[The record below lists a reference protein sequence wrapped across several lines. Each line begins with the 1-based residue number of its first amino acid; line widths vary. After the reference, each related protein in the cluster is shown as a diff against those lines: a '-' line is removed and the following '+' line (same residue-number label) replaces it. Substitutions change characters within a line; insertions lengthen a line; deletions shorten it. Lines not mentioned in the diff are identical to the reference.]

1 MLEKKIPALRRALWF
16 VLKLNVLALPLY
28 LAVYFDLQSQ
38 EFQQLWAA
46 GLSQSLGSLGY
57 DTSLDGHN
65 IGVKSGQSLYQIDLS
80 WDSTG
85 WKSLYA
91 MFALV
96 FASGVGG
103 VRQKLAFLA
112 FALPAIAFLNLLRI
126 VTTSL
131 VYVNYGMEGFD
142 LVHGLLWS
150 AMMVVLVV
158 GMWYYLYLKD
168 KR

>member
-1 MLEKKIPALRRALWF
+1 MRPETLSHIKSAVWF
-16 VLKLNVLALPLY
+16 VAKLNALAVPLY
-28 LAVYFDLQSQ
+28 LAVYLNVTWPA
-38 EFQQLWAA
+38 FQDAWAA

-57 DTSLDGHN
+57 ETALSGHT
-65 IGVKSGQSLYQIDLS
+65 IGVRSGQTLYQIDLS

-91 MFALV
+91 MSALV
-96 FASGVGG
+96 FASGAGSLG
-103 VRQKLAFLA
+103 QKLRFLA
-112 FALPAIAFLNLLRI
+112 FALPLVAFLNLLRV

-131 VYVNYGMEGFD
+131 VYLNYGLPGFE

-150 AMMVVLVV
+150 AVMVVLVV
-158 GMWYYLYLKD
+158 FLWYWLFLKE